1 MGVSHIRRRRPQV
14 GRASSVGKVLLPSR
28 GHGWLPMG
36 HCGQVMV
43 HIHRRPGTV
52 GSRLGD
58 IQPRVASMGAIRATK
73 RTESGTENVAPF
85 YAAISNLEA
94 RISRAADGW
103 IRMMSL
109 YRLKGMH

>member
-1 MGVSHIRRRRPQV
+1 MGVVSHIRRRRPQV

-73 RTESGTENVAPF
+73 RGESGTENVAPF
-85 YAAISNLEA
+85 YAAILT
-94 RISRAADGW
+94 SRPE
-103 IRMMSL
+103 
-109 YRLKGMH
+109 YRELQTVGFG